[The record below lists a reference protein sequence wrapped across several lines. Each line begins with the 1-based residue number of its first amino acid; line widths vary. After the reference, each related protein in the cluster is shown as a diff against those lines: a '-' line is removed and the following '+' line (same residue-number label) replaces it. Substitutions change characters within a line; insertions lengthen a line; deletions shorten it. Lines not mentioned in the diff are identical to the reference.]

1 MSGGTRLEGRQ
12 RWNRLLFLHWALPPE
27 SVRPTVPEE
36 LPLDLHEGKAW
47 VGLVAFD
54 VADARLPFLPGALG
68 IDFLETNT
76 RTYVRL
82 PGGDPAV
89 WFYAL
94 DASSKIAVEGA
105 RLAYGLPY
113 WRATMS
119 RASDD
124 GSELYHTAR
133 EELLPAELEVRYR
146 TGQPLAPAAPGS
158 LEEFLIE
165 RYVLHTVDG
174 GEIGTVRVR
183 HQPYP
188 LRGVEIE
195 ALHEGLLAAAGLQRP
210 ADPPVAHFSDGVDV
224 EVHRVL
230 GAGGL
235 S

>member
-1 MSGGTRLEGRQ
+1 LSGGTRLEGRQ

-27 SVRPTVPEE
+27 IVRPTVPDE
-36 LPLDLHEGKAW
+36 LPLDLHDGKAW

-54 VADARLPFLPGALG
+54 VAGARPPLLPGALG

-113 WRATMS
+113 WRAEMS
-119 RASDD
+119 RASDG
-124 GSELYHTAR
+124 GSELYHTTR
-133 EELLPAELEVRYR
+133 DELGPAELEVRYR
-146 TGQPLAPAAPGS
+146 TGEPLGTAAPGS

-183 HQPYP
+183 HEPYP
-188 LRGVEIE
+188 LREVEVE
-195 ALHEGLLAAAGLQRP
+195 AWREGLLAAAGLQRP
-210 ADPPVAHFSDGVDV
+210 GDPPLAHFADGVDV

-230 GAGGL
+230 GDGQVP
-235 S
+235 